1 MRLILLLFVFS
12 SFGVNAQTTDIPQ
25 KITDRLSREFSG
37 YKQNRYS
44 KNENS
49 AYAEIIH
56 DGKIYALQIN
66 SLGEIQNK
74 DLVFTFPESL
84 KLVLKKEAGNYRI
97 EDIRIDDKG
106 LTQIEVIYNNEVKR
120 IYSIDKKGLLSEI
133 H

>member
-44 KNENS
+44 KNEN
-49 AYAEIIH
+49 AEIIH